1 MGGKEEALKEY
12 KIVAINLGSTS
23 TKFAYYIDEKCIA
36 KENIPHPADDLK
48 GFETLW
54 EQEEYRRKAIE
65 DCMTRH
71 NIRVEE
77 LDAIVTRGGH
87 TRPLVGGVYKVND
100 VMLQE
105 SGSMK
110 FGTHVTDIGLR
121 IVSELS
127 ARGPMALTVDPPTT
141 DEFEPLARYSG
152 LPEMPRRS
160 SFHAL
165 NQRACGKQYAKD
177 KGVEYKSLNLIVV
190 HMGGGITVAAHRQGR
205 MIDANNGLMG
215 DGPFSTNRTGTL
227 PVGDLVNACYSG
239 EYTKQQML
247 KKINGMG
254 GMMAYLGENDAL
266 TVENRADAGDKEC
279 DAVLSAMCYQVG
291 REIGSCAAV
300 LHGKVDAILITG
312 GMANSKRL
320 TDDIGEMVSFIAPVV
335 VYPGEYEMQSL
346 ALTSLA
352 MLRGQEE
359 LKELLPV

>member
-1 MGGKEEALKEY
+1 
-12 KIVAINLGSTS
+12 
-23 TKFAYYIDEKCIA
+23 
-36 KENIPHPADDLK
+36 
-48 GFETLW
+48 
-54 EQEEYRRKAIE
+54 
-65 DCMTRH
+65 
-71 NIRVEE
+71 
-77 LDAIVTRGGH
+77 
-87 TRPLVGGVYKVND
+87 
-100 VMLQE
+100 
-105 SGSMK
+105 MK

-300 LHGKVDAILITG
+300 LRGKVDAILITG